1 MHVDYPE
8 RRRLVLAAIL
18 TLVALP
24 ALWLMSRDDGS
35 GAPNVATAGIAVAAG
50 GGTDGTEPGAADDAA
65 ALSDTAPVFLEGPAV
80 RSSGIAEIAV
90 PPKPHQEVRDARATY
105 RSSLTP
111 GTCLVPFVSTGTTL
125 TIVNLDNNH
134 STTCVAIYSPASEVD
149 DVVLQTNTFLE
160 LADLTDAPIPVEFSP

>member
-1 MHVDYPE
+1 MYVDYPE
-8 RRRLVLAAIL
+8 RRRLLLAAVL

-50 GGTDGTEPGAADDAA
+50 GGTEGTDPGSSG
-65 ALSDTAPVFLEGPAV
+65 SDTTLGDAAPVFLGGPKVEA
-80 RSSGIAEIAV
+80 SGIAEIAV
-90 PPKPHQEVRDARATY
+90 PPKPRQEVRDAKATY
-105 RSSLTP
+105 RSTLTP
-111 GTCLVPFVSTGTTL
+111 GTCLVPFVATGTTL

-134 STTCVAIYSPASEVD
+134 STTCVAIYSPASEVQ
-149 DVVLQTNTFLE
+149 DVVLQTSTFLE

>member
-8 RRRLVLAAIL
+8 RRRLLFAAIL

-24 ALWLMSRDDGS
+24 ALWLMSRDEGS

-50 GGTDGTEPGAADDAA
+50 NETDGTDPAAADGG
-65 ALSDTAPVFLEGPAV
+65 ALGDTAPVFLEGPAS

-90 PPKPHQEVRDARATY
+90 PPRPQDDVRHARATY

-111 GTCLVPFVSTGTTL
+111 GTCLVPFVSTGTTV
-125 TIVNLDNNH
+125 TIVNLDNNR
-134 STTCVAIYSPASEVD
+134 STTCSAIYSPATEVD
-149 DVVLQTNTFLE
+149 DVVLHTRSFLE
-160 LADLTDAPIPVEFSP
+160 LADLTDAPIPVELGS